1 MSTTATSTE
10 PTLARYQCT
19 GCGPLIFQWT
29 KPMPKGGWLGEV
41 TFGKYVNKPI
51 QVFASTPINGG
62 VDWTFQAQDG
72 EFLGHMLV
80 STLKNYIRFVHFRP
94 NDQWPLVSCA
104 APNPDGRDSRDGI
117 DNVP

>member
-19 GCGPLIFQWT
+19 GCGPLTFKWT
-29 KPMPKGGWLGEV
+29 RPMPKGGWLGEV

-51 QVFASTPINGG
+51 QVFAPTPIKGG
-62 VDWTFQAQDG
+62 TDWTFQAQDG

-80 STLKNYIRFVHFRP
+80 STLKSFLRFVNFRP
-94 NDQWPLVSCA
+94 NDQWPLAFCA
-104 APNPDGRDSRDGI
+104 APTPDPRDSREGI
-117 DNVP
+117 DNVN